1 MSTASGFYA
10 FATLEMMSEA
20 INKAAPKMADEE
32 KLWKKEAVR
41 KAIYS
46 LD

>member
-1 MSTASGFYA
+1 
-10 FATLEMMSEA
+10 MMSEA
-20 INKAAPKMADEE
+20 INETAPKIGNDE
-32 KLWKKEAVR
+32 KLWKKEAIR